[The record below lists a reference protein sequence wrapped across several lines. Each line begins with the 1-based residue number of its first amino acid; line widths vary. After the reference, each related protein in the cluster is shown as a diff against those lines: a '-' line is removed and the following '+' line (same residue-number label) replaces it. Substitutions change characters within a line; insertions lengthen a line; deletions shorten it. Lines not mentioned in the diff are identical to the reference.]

1 MFAEKPPPYRAARRW
16 ILAYCLCAALIALVW
31 GGLSIWEKVEQSKR
45 ETRAAYCKHAYGF
58 FLWKD
63 YDRAICL
70 LTEAL
75 KIEPNDPRALIDR
88 GVVWYAKQDNDR
100 AIADY
105 NAALKLKSGFASEA
119 FNNLGN
125 AWIAKKNYDRAI
137 ESLNQ
142 ALKRKP
148 DYAEAFANLGNAWD
162 GKRDYDRAIDNYNKA
177 IKLDPNSTFFYLR
190 AIAWLHK
197 DQKARAITDF
207 QRAYALA
214 PRGPHSVEAP
224 LAGLRE
230 LGVKN
235 PWPSPDEA
243 FR

>member
-1 MFAEKPPPYRAARRW
+1 MHTRTPAPVDPPHAQPRGSSSGHGALSLLDPSAAR
-16 ILAYCLCAALIALVW
+16 
-31 GGLSIWEKVEQSKR
+31 SID
-45 ETRAAYCKHAYGF
+45 HA
-58 FLWKD
+58 
-63 YDRAICL
+63 
-70 LTEAL
+70 
-75 KIEPNDPRALIDR
+75 
-88 GVVWYAKQDNDR
+88 
-100 AIADY
+100 
-105 NAALKLKSGFASEA
+105 
-119 FNNLGN
+119 GN

-177 IKLDPNSTFFYLR
+177 IKLDPSSTFFYLR

-230 LGVKN
+230 LGV
-235 PWPSPDEA
+235 
-243 FR
+243 

>member
-125 AWIAKKNYDRAI
+125 AW
-137 ESLNQ
+137 
-142 ALKRKP
+142 
-148 DYAEAFANLGNAWD
+148 D

-230 LGVKN
+230 LGV
-235 PWPSPDEA
+235 
-243 FR
+243 